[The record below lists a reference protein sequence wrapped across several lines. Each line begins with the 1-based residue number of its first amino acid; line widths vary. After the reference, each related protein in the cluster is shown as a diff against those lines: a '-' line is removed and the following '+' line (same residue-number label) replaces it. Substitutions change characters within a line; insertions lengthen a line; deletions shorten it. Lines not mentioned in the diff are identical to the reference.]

1 MKLFHSILL
10 ASAGAWTVLG
20 AGAVA
25 EKSAVSLGPH
35 FSQAASDVLDE
46 LIKSPAHFGSDNM
59 LQLRMCRDGH
69 CLPKTCYDF
78 IMIMLNGTDA
88 VRYVTHERGITGNQL
103 RSNCVRALGEMSDDG
118 EFAHAVRL
126 MREMIGVHK
135 MTVLERWGLVDL
147 HPLDLIGVSV
157 SSLGRYEASWA
168 RRGKRTML
176 ALAGAYKTW
185 PRSRAP
191 LWKRLMYPLAGAF
204 LFFLLAFSFLYARVE
219 AARRVAEAQEP
230 KGPPP
235 ASAATLANLPVRPAR
250 ADELSG
256 ENSTCCV
263 CFEALREGD
272 SVAKL
277 PCGHVYHVACVKNW
291 LIQHCTCPNCRYE
304 LPTDDASFERMPHP
318 GTTEMVRSGL
328 LWWGEL
334 FCAAIAGGFLAMAAG
349 SLLLNVA
356 GEANSE
362 ESATAGL

>member
-1 MKLFHSILL
+1 MKLAHIILL
-10 ASAGAWTVLG
+10 SSAGAWTVLG

-35 FSQAASDVLDE
+35 LSQPASELLDMY
-46 LIKSPAHFGSDNM
+46 PAYLGPDNIH
-59 LQLRMCRDGH
+59 MCHVGH
-69 CLPKTCYDF
+69 CIPSSCYDF
-78 IMIMLNGTDA
+78 IMSRLVNGTDS
-88 VRYVTHERGITGNQL
+88 VRYVTRECGIKCRQFRT
-103 RSNCVRALGEMSDDG
+103 NCTWALGEISNDW
-118 EFAHAVRL
+118 EFAHALRL
-126 MREMIGVHK
+126 MRDMIGIRQ
-135 MTVLERWGLVDL
+135 MTMLERWGLVDL

-191 LWKRLMYPLAGAF
+191 LWKRLMYPLAGAS
-204 LFFLLAFSFLYARVE
+204 LFFFLAFSFLYARVD
-219 AARRVAEAQEP
+219 AARRVAEDEEP

-334 FCAAIAGGFLAMAAG
+334 SCAAIAGGFLAMAAG